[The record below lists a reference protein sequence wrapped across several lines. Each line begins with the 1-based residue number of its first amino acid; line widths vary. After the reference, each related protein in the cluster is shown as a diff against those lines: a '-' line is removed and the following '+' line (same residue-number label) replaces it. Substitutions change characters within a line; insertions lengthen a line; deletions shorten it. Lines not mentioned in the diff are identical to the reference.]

1 MIYKIMKT
9 AQKIFEKA
17 LAVVSLAVILWIA
30 LSWSEIAVKNM
41 AEEPIYNKYNI
52 FILFREK

>member
-9 AQKIFEKA
+9 AQKIFDKI

-41 AEEPIYNKYNI
+41 TEEPIYNKYNI